1 MFKPNCTRASSKCR
15 ENWISEDFLFTF
27 IHVSHLLCAWSFVKC
42 RHRNRTKYEEWG
54 IIRPGVSGACVHWIC
69 VARIVIVIYTA
80 NSMVH
85 AAWLFSAVPK
95 SNVDNN
101 TTKSMRFLSI
111 ILYSIYIDVV
121 VSYSQLIASHCIFS
135 LFLVHRLHKNGSSHN
150 DQDASSYNIAFGT
163 TTDSQSMGTQC
174 AALGHCSTGNDFSN
188 KHTHVWMQWIN
199 YAVVARFLFLS
210 STPVPMNSPNYE

>member
-101 TTKSMRFLSI
+101 NKINAFSQHYI
-111 ILYSIYIDVV
+111 IFNIYRCCRVLFTVDCITLHF
-121 VSYSQLIASHCIFS
+121 QLISGASPAQKRLIAQWS
-135 LFLVHRLHKNGSSHN
+135 GRLVL
-150 DQDASSYNIAFGT
+150 
-163 TTDSQSMGTQC
+163 
-174 AALGHCSTGNDFSN
+174 
-188 KHTHVWMQWIN
+188 
-199 YAVVARFLFLS
+199 
-210 STPVPMNSPNYE
+210 